1 VSPREGVHETPSF
14 CHLSNTGEHLDGLC
28 ARYLEHSINVCCES
42 ASFWCAHLHLWDANV
57 NVTRAEVTCEQIDC
71 WPIVDSEQI
80 IFAVTQVFLKT
91 RIFCIFWY
99 ALDVT
104 LVGTGSEQIDC
115 LLVASLVVAG
125 SPLRI
130 AETRVSLLSRGR
142 FVVVSITE
150 TRVTSLRFVA

>member
-1 VSPREGVHETPSF
+1 LPVVFVG
-14 CHLSNTGEHLDGLC
+14 
-28 ARYLEHSINVCCES
+28 ES

-57 NVTRAEVTCEQIDC
+57 NVTCAEVTCEQIDC

-99 ALDVT
+99 ALDVA
-104 LVGTGSEQIDC
+104 LAGTRSEQIDC
-115 LLVASLVVAG
+115 LLVASLVVAYRHDTRTNYRFAG

-142 FVVVSITE
+142 LVVVSITE